1 MNSRCPS
8 VLLRLA
14 IVTMMLALLLC
25 GNSLVPVAVS
35 ADLATQA
42 NDLPPDGIYPQGRK
56 LAFAGY
62 SGDPARDLA
71 NGFTLAGPVY
81 GNQQPYLERCFAN
94 DWPVIAHIGPSI
106 TFNDQAPNKYKL
118 DPASLRQEV
127 ERQVKELAVHKQ
139 IAWWAVRP
147 EELRPWRTAEM
158 QYLAIV
164 CDTIRENDPLGRPI
178 YLYNPNH
185 RTASSLL
192 PIAKHVDIL
201 AKGCYV
207 NLVGRK
213 RDRAWVRWSVE
224 QTIKALEAA
233 GRTDAIGLVMPEL
246 CRDPEPDEDDEI
258 RAWVRHDVY
267 LGLASGAKG
276 VLIWSL
282 FKRPAV
288 RRTWQLWYDAYSECG
303 RELNGELGLSQVFL
317 FGERATTLRVQ
328 PTSVPAAGTITI
340 GGDAEATTTS
350 QQEREQRE
358 IELPS
363 WTAAEFVYDGNHWLW
378 LVNSANTGATFRLS
392 GWPNEPR
399 VCDAF
404 TGKAIDVETGSPHEL
419 ALPAYGVAAIRWTE
433 RAGQPSLDEQSRARG
448 SQGDL
453 PSLRTRR
460 ASSKQQLD
468 SQPLPQN
475 NEHGGIGI
483 SRRVNPAA

>member
-1 MNSRCPS
+1 MIERCPS
-8 VLLRLA
+8 AQLRIA
-14 IVTMMLALLLC
+14 IVTMLSLLLC
-25 GNSLVPVAVS
+25 ENSLVPVSIS
-35 ADLATQA
+35 AEPATQA
-42 NDLPPDGIYPQGRK
+42 SDLPADGIYPRGRK

-81 GNQQPYLERCFAN
+81 GDQQPYLERCFAN
-94 DWPVIAHIGPSI
+94 DWPVIAHIGPNI

-127 ERQVKELAVHKQ
+127 EQQVKELAVHKQ

-164 CDTIRENDPLGRPI
+164 CETIREHDPLGRPI

-192 PIAKHVDIL
+192 PIARHVDML

-224 QTIKALEAA
+224 QTVKALEAA

-246 CRDPEPDEDDEI
+246 CRDPEPDEDEEI
-258 RAWVRHDVY
+258 RAWVRHDVH

-317 FGERATTLRVQ
+317 FGERVTTLKVQ
-328 PTSVPAAGTITI
+328 PTSAPAADTITV
-340 GGDAEATTTS
+340 GGDVEVTTIS
-350 QQEREQRE
+350 EQEREQQE
-358 IELPS
+358 IEIPS
-363 WTAAEFVYDGNHWLW
+363 WTAAEFVYEGSHWLW
-378 LVNSANTGATFRLS
+378 LINSANTPATFQLS
-392 GWPNEPR
+392 GWPSEPR
-399 VCDAF
+399 VWDAF
-404 TGKAIDVETGSPHEL
+404 TGKKIDVGTGSPWEL
-419 ALPAYGVAAIRWTE
+419 TLPASGVTAIRWT
-433 RAGQPSLDEQSRARG
+433 
-448 SQGDL
+448 
-453 PSLRTRR
+453 
-460 ASSKQQLD
+460 
-468 SQPLPQN
+468 N
-475 NEHGGIGI
+475 
-483 SRRVNPAA
+483 